1 MDTPILLAVIA
12 ILIFVIAA
20 GTWYFTRQLSTKRLK
35 EQFGPEYD
43 RTVGRLRSR
52 DVAEKELREREQ
64 RVTRFKIVPLPPDES
79 RHYKSHW
86 SAVQARFVDEPKE
99 AVEEANDLIQ
109 EVMRKRGYPITDFEQ
124 AAADLSVE
132 HPRVVENYRA
142 ACAIADR
149 NQRGAADTEELRQ
162 AFVYYRVLFDDLLDG
177 KVAPETHRQPGFRK
191 PADRFGFKKSTKGG
205 LRA

>member
-1 MDTPILLAVIA
+1 MDNPILLTIIA
-12 ILIFVIAA
+12 LLIIVIAA
-20 GTWYFTRQLSTKRLK
+20 GAWYFTRQLSTKRLK
-35 EQFGPEYD
+35 DQFGPEYD
-43 RTVGRLRSR
+43 RTVERLRSR

-64 RVTRFKIVPLPPDES
+64 RVTRFRIVPLPPDQS
-79 RHYKSHW
+79 RHFKSQW
-86 SAVQARFVDEPKE
+86 SAVQARFVDDPND

-109 EVMRKRGYPITDFEQ
+109 EVMKKRGYPITDFEQ

-142 ACAIADR
+142 ACAIAER

-177 KVAPETHRQPGFRK
+177 KAPAEATRERGFGKTANRS
-191 PADRFGFKKSTKGG
+191 GFDKSTKGG